1 MAHELSITGMLKS
14 NSFLAAFL
22 QFYDISVDFANFKEI
37 VGEMNL
43 SKSGEIGVTS
53 FLSLWHMLSRV
64 YQARDFQ
71 NQKFRNDRW
80 SNGGKKAAAHP
91 GIQHTNGSR
100 DGINAAYVLF

>member
-1 MAHELSITGMLKS
+1 MS
-14 NSFLAAFL
+14 NHNCAYCGFQALLQARFLFL
-22 QFYDISVDFANFKEI
+22 LMIVI
-37 VGEMNL
+37 VGEMNV

-53 FLSLWHMLSRV
+53 ILSLWHMRSRV